1 MGDLPR
7 YFKFVRLMLTSSLK
21 ILNAFLDPFKR
32 RTLHE
37 SWKDKSVISQ
47 PGLKESMR
55 WLGKRSIV
63 PLRHKIRICNLKNYL
78 GLLNISNGRHNTF
91 PDQWTENWKRSAY
104 SNFHFYHKKRFD
116 DGMTP

>member
-1 MGDLPR
+1 MGDLPQ
-7 YFKFVRLMLTSSLK
+7 YFKSVRLMLTSSLK
-21 ILNAFLDPFKR
+21 IHNIFLDPFKC

-37 SWKDKSVISQ
+37 SRKDKSVILNLF
-47 PGLKESMR
+47 GLKESMR

-91 PDQWTENWKRSAY
+91 PDQWIENWKRSAY
-104 SNFHFYHKKRFD
+104 SNFHFLPQKKLR
-116 DGMTP
+116 

>member
-21 ILNAFLDPFKR
+21 IHNTFLDPFKR

-47 PGLKESMR
+47 PVWIEGINALARQKEHCAI
-55 WLGKRSIV
+55 K
-63 PLRHKIRICNLKNYL
+63 
-78 GLLNISNGRHNTF
+78 
-91 PDQWTENWKRSAY
+91 A
-104 SNFHFYHKKRFD
+104 
-116 DGMTP
+116 